1 MYVMLLGGCEVVKM
15 VWQIVNLV
23 CKEGFGV
30 VVCSLIEDF
39 VDWVEVECFDLVWV
53 ILDGWVVI
61 LFFDIEEF
69 IVFDE

>member
-1 MYVMLLGGCEVVKM
+1 M
-15 VWQIVNLV
+15 
-23 CKEGFGV
+23 